1 MLITQDFAMK
11 FLPTQYRETQAD
23 FFGKRGISW
32 HLTVCQSK
40 QRGELVAQTSVH
52 IVESGLQDN
61 HIVVTVME
69 HVLMTLKQEHSE
81 VNQSCLPPRER
92 RVPSLHKYHSSQQN
106 IA

>member
-1 MLITQDFAMK
+1 M
-11 FLPTQYRETQAD
+11 QAD

-40 QRGELVAQTSVH
+40 QQGELVAQTSVH

-61 HIVVTVME
+61 HIVVTVIE